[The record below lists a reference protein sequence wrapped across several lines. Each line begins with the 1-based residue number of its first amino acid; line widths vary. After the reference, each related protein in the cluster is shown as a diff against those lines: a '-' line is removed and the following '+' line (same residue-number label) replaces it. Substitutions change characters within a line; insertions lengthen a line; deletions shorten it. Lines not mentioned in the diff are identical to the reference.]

1 MRRRPISPVDYLEL
15 YALVGELWLWRDRLV
30 WTQAELERYLDSPDV
45 HVWSAHVRGATA
57 GYFELRQ
64 HADRSVELM
73 YFGLAPSFMG
83 RGIGGWL
90 LTRAAHEAF
99 ALGAPELSGARLH
112 DRERGSVSARRPGE
126 DRTGDAKR
134 HGAGDDARLTVICAH
149 PRSGA
154 PAALPPPPPPT
165 ASRSSPAPA
174 RPPRAATRVVSS
186 AVASRLA
193 LVPTWPL
200 PAPAIAQPAL
210 RFRPEPLAALAS

>member
-1 MRRRPISPVDYLEL
+1 MQQEGWTRVSVRRTHLELRRPSELRPGRPPSEPVELVRRRPISPVDYLEL

-64 HADRSVELM
+64 HSDRSIELM

-99 ALGAPELSGARLH
+99 ALGAPRIILNTCTL
-112 DRERGSVSARRPGE
+112 
-126 DRTGDAKR
+126 DA
-134 HGAGDDARLTVICAH
+134 
-149 PRSGA
+149 PQ
-154 PAALPPPPPPT
+154 ALPNYLARGFT
-165 ASRSSPAPA
+165 IVSEDQYLLDVPAKIGQ
-174 RPPRAATRVVSS
+174 
-186 AVASRLA
+186 A
-193 LVPTWPL
+193 LPSVMVR
-200 PAPAIAQPAL
+200 Q
-210 RFRPEPLAALAS
+210 